1 MRTRNGGTMKTI
13 RSVWMLALLALPAFA
28 QDSFEAPPLTL
39 GSFDNQGSVSFG
51 YRFTDVKGYEPM
63 YREMFDLQKGPRLLD
78 FSLFG
83 SAREGTSP
91 FADDYSLTMSGL
103 GGDPF
108 PTVQFVVTKHKL
120 FDFRANWRQ
129 AYYFW
134 NQN

>member
-1 MRTRNGGTMKTI
+1 MKITRRFSLIAAVLTL
-13 RSVWMLALLALPAFA
+13 SSWSLAQSA
-28 QDSFEAPPLTL
+28 QGNYEAPPIDFGGFNT
-39 GSFDNQGSVSFG
+39 QGSASFG

-63 YREMFDLQKGPRLLD
+63 YREMFDLGNGPRLMD

-83 SAREGTSP
+83 EAKEGANP
-91 FADDYSLTMSGL
+91 FADDYSLILSNL

-108 PTVQFVVTKHKL
+108 PTAQLTVSKHKL

-134 NQN
+134 NQNDN